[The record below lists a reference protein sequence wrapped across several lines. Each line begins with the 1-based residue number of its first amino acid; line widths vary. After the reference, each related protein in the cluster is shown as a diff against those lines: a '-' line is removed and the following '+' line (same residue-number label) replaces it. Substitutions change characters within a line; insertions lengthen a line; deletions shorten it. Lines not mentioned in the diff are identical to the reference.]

1 VIKVGHVFGRW
12 EVIAPGGIAPR
23 HGPTW
28 IVRCECGEVRTRR
41 GDNLRSGGSRSCGC
55 LKRDLVAAR
64 NRAHTK
70 TSASISP
77 VNSSIIELRT

>member
-41 GDNLRSGGSRSCGC
+41 ADNLAGGSTRSCGC
-55 LKRDLVAAR
+55 YQRDMMAAR
-64 NRAHTK
+64 NRARAK
-70 TSASISP
+70 TSAMYSP
-77 VNSSIIELRT
+77 VNAQ